1 MQYLSRDQI
10 IIASIKTFDSLTEFC
25 MLIDE
30 DKFFKRPSE
39 EKWSVAENIQHL
51 IVSTN
56 TTTLAYRLPAFLVRW
71 VGGIP
76 NRDSKSYEALVDKY
90 KEKLAAGGKASGR
103 FIPKAMDIKC
113 GKEKLLQNWQKAT
126 MKFIAA
132 LKNKTSESKLDDY
145 LVRHPL
151 LGRITLRELCYFT
164 IYHTENHLN
173 IIHDI
178 LYPKPLN
185 S

>member
-1 MQYLSRDQI
+1 MQYLSKDQI
-10 IIASIKTFDSLTEFC
+10 INATVQSFAAFTAAC
-25 MLIDE
+25 AAADE
-30 DKFFKRPSE
+30 AHCFKRPAA

-56 TTTLAYRLPAFLVRW
+56 TSKLAFTLPAFLVRW
-71 VGGIP
+71 IGGTP

-103 FIPKAMDIKC
+103 FIPKPMDIKC
-113 GKEKLLQNWQKAT
+113 GKEKLLQNWQKAAGQ
-126 MKFIAA
+126 FIAA
-132 LKNKTSESKLDDY
+132 VKNNSSESKLDDY

-164 IYHTENHLN
+164 IYHTEHHLN
-173 IIHDI
+173 IIQGI
-178 LYPKPLN
+178 LNPPPLN